1 MAGLA
6 LSVIDVRMSVTHTE
20 DVITV
25 AETTHYANRAAALM
39 SADDRAMVIEEIAR
53 NPKAGDIVQG
63 TGGVRKMR
71 IALPGRGKSGGAR
84 VIFYYQDDEW
94 PVLLL
99 EVFAKNEQA
108 NLTKAQ
114 RNALAKLIAEL
125 KAARKSK

>member
-1 MAGLA
+1 
-6 LSVIDVRMSVTHTE
+6 MSV
-20 DVITV
+20 
-25 AETTHYANRAAALM
+25 
-39 SADDRAMVIEEIAR
+39 DDRAMVIEEIAR

-108 NLTKAQ
+108 DLTKAQ
-114 RNALAKLIAEL
+114 RNTLAKLIAEL

>member
-1 MAGLA
+1 
-6 LSVIDVRMSVTHTE
+6 MSV
-20 DVITV
+20 
-25 AETTHYANRAAALM
+25 
-39 SADDRAMVIEEIAR
+39 DDRAVVIEEIAR
-53 NPKAGDIVQG
+53 NPKAGDIVPG

-125 KAARKSK
+125 KAARKRK

>member
-1 MAGLA
+1 
-6 LSVIDVRMSVTHTE
+6 MSV
-20 DVITV
+20 
-25 AETTHYANRAAALM
+25 
-39 SADDRAMVIEEIAR
+39 DDRATVIEEIAR
-53 NPKAGDIVQG
+53 DPKAGDIVQG
-63 TGGVRKMR
+63 TGGVRKIR

-108 NLTKAQ
+108 DLTKAQ

>member
-1 MAGLA
+1 M
-6 LSVIDVRMSVTHTE
+6 
-20 DVITV
+20 ITV
-25 AETTHYANRAAALM
+25 AETTHYANRAAGLM
-39 SADDRAMVIEEIAR
+39 SVDDRAMVIEEIAR

-108 NLTKAQ
+108 DLTKAQ
-114 RNALAKLIAEL
+114 RNTLAKLIAEL